1 MIKKINLLIK
11 YGKASMSGFKV
22 SLFIMQQPLASAGK
36 GKEKKSFSQDI
47 APPML
52 SLSLHKQPVFNIT
65 SLIYDCRSYL
75 TVACGLM
82 GVNARKISKP

>member
-36 GKEKKSFSQDI
+36 GKEKKEFFSGHSTTN
-47 APPML
+47 A
-52 SLSLHKQPVFNIT
+52 F
-65 SLIYDCRSYL
+65 
-75 TVACGLM
+75 TVTT
-82 GVNARKISKP
+82 